1 MPRTDSNS
9 TAKPQIYA
17 TSADFARVFREDMGS
32 LHWLSFLLTAD
43 HEKAE
48 KCFVSGL
55 DDCVEG
61 NNVFR
66 EWARSWGRRA
76 IIQNA
81 VRMLA
86 PRQEDPTGAPA
97 PVDSVDYGFGQTP
110 ETNAAITNILKLR
123 DFERFVFVLSVLERY
138 SDQECP
144 VLLGCS
150 RQHVREAKTRG
161 LQQLSESAIA
171 SITTGSPATNQ
182 LHHHSGTVV
191 TLVFAIIHVLG
202 CAAALLGPGPAVAQA
217 QLPASTRSE
226 AAPVLVIGLMDG
238 FVRTDDVHH
247 AEVQIARQLQAT
259 YSDSVA
265 QKHPGQETPV
275 RPASSEFPNLI
286 SFSR

>member
-17 TSADFARVFREDMGS
+17 TSTDFARVFREDMGS
-32 LHWLSFLLTAD
+32 LHLLSFLLTAD

-48 KCFVSGL
+48 ECFVSGL

-66 EWARSWGRRA
+66 EWARSWARRA

-110 ETNAAITNILKLR
+110 EANAAIAHILKLR

-138 SDQECP
+138 SDQDCS

-150 RQHVREAKTRG
+150 RQDVREAKTRG
-161 LQQLSESAIA
+161 LQQLAESAGTSIA
-171 SITTGSPATNQ
+171 TGSPATNQ
-182 LHHHSGTVV
+182 SHHHSETVL
-191 TLVFAIIHVLG
+191 TLVFVIIHILG
-202 CAAALLGPGPAVAQA
+202 FAAALLAPGPAAAQA
-217 QLPASTRSE
+217 QLPSSTRSE
-226 AAPVLVIGLMDG
+226 AAPVLVIGFVGRSYRRLPPLGRSNRAAAASTLQRQCRSETSWPRDSCEAG
-238 FVRTDDVHH
+238 F
-247 AEVQIARQLQAT
+247 I
-259 YSDSVA
+259 
-265 QKHPGQETPV
+265 
-275 RPASSEFPNLI
+275 EFPNLI

>member
-17 TSADFARVFREDMGS
+17 ASTDYVRVFREDIGS
-32 LHWLSFLLTAD
+32 LHLLSFLLTAD
-43 HEKAE
+43 QKKAE
-48 KCFVSGL
+48 ECFVSGL

-66 EWARSWGRRA
+66 EWARSWARRV

-97 PVDSVDYGFGQTP
+97 PVDSVDYGFGQTS
-110 ETNAAITNILKLR
+110 EANAAITNILKLP

-138 SDQECP
+138 SDQDCS

-150 RQHVREAKTRG
+150 RQDVNEAKTRG
-161 LQQLSESAIA
+161 LQQLAESATT

-182 LHHHSGTVV
+182 LQHHTETVV

-202 CAAALLGPGPAVAQA
+202 FAAALLSPGPAVAQA
-217 QLPASTRSE
+217 QLPSSTRSE
-226 AAPVLVIGLMDG
+226 AAPVLVIGFTGG
-238 FVRTDDVHH
+238 FLRTDDFHH
-247 AEVQIARQLQAT
+247 SDVQLALQLQAT

-265 QKHPGQETPV
+265 QKHPGQETAV
-275 RPASSEFPNLI
+275 RPVSS
-286 SFSR
+286 SSRI